1 MGVPSF
7 YRWLI
12 NKYPNVVVKAI
23 EERQE
28 QDSEKIDTTLP
39 NPNGIEFDNLYL
51 DMNGIIHPCFHPDDH
66 PSPPETFEEVFNNIF
81 EYIDRLF
88 SIVRPRKLLYMAI
101 DGVAPRAKM
110 NQQRCRRFR
119 TAKDNEIAAAEEE
132 KLRRQFEREGKPV
145 LPKRESEVSDSNII
159 TPGTEFMYKLS
170 KALGSYISSRINN
183 DPGWRNIK
191 VILSDSNVP
200 GEGEHKVMSFIRY
213 QRNVSGYDPNTR
225 HCLYGLDA
233 DLIMLALATHEVHF
247 SILREDVLQA
257 QQPVGES
264 ASETSLKFESG
275 LEKIGGGLFNSSNVV
290 KKSASLAKKP
300 YGFLHVWILREYL
313 ELDIKITDP
322 PENFKFDLE
331 RIVDDFV
338 FICFFAGNDFLPH
351 MPTLELH
358 EGAIDLLIYVY
369 MKEFKNF
376 GGYLV
381 DMSRPAEDKRAGYI
395 KLSRV
400 EKFILLV
407 GSYEDKIFKKR
418 LELRNRKLKRLCY
431 YLDDQEDNE
440 CGNLEFHPRDN
451 DHEEASSF
459 IGSAT
464 VTVQNVSSFEVI
476 KNTKELKEKLKSNLR
491 KKFDLFKNGGLGTDK
506 VRLGDSGWK
515 DRYYKEKFSAESS
528 GEIENLRKEIVKNYT
543 EGLLWVLLY
552 YFSGVPSWTWFY
564 PYHYGPSASD
574 LKGLAQVRVKFKKG
588 YPFKPFDQLLSVLPP
603 PSAHALPK
611 VYHALMTNEESN
623 IIDFYP
629 TDFDVDT
636 DGKRFMWQGI
646 CKLPFIEEGR
656 LLDET
661 KDLEKDLSEV
671 EAMRNRNSAD
681 RLYVSSTCK
690 LASQVLSLTPMQN
703 ESVKIDTSLS
713 DGISGSIRHLNQDT
727 ERDQGEVH
735 CNIEENCVLC
745 VSFEMPDGNAH
756 FPRLLDGVIIPEKT
770 ITEDDILETELW
782 HEYQGNKPPSRPQQ
796 HQGCRKADNGTQEGY
811 CRRFMP
817 DSSTEVVHK
826 QADHGWGAG
835 RGKQN
840 DSSNISK
847 HIEST
852 IGRIQLKDGERIVL
866 PSSSFVEQ
874 NSTRSSWNAE
884 KGYSHPVSSS
894 SNLNNRSSNYNG
906 TCALNQKWKPVGIDI
921 SKKEG
926 FTDKD
931 LKNSGSNEGFRPY
944 GRTQLLNNNNF
955 WQSRTDSTNDR
966 NNAWHQKINAGAT
979 PSNDQQRGRQGSTDY
994 TPNPN
999 NMQVRG
1005 RGQNVTESSN
1015 RW

>member
-7 YRWLI
+7 FRWLI

-28 QDSEKIDTTLP
+28 QDSERIDTTLP

-66 PSPPETFEEVFNNIF
+66 PSPPETFEEVFHNIF
-81 EYIDRLF
+81 EYIDHLF

-170 KALGSYISSRINN
+170 KALGSYISSHINN

-200 GEGEHKVMSFIRY
+200 GEGEHKIMSFIRY

-233 DLIMLALATHEVHF
+233 DLIMLALAAHEVHF

-275 LEKIGGGLFNSSNVV
+275 LEKSGGGLFNSSNMV

-322 PENFKFDLE
+322 PENFKIDLE

-338 FICFFAGNDFLPH
+338 FMCFFVGNDFLPH

-358 EGAIDLLIYVY
+358 EGAMDLLIYVY
-369 MKEFKNF
+369 TKEFKNF

-381 DMSRPAEDKRAGYI
+381 DMSRPPEDKRAGYI

-400 EKFILLV
+400 EKFVLLV

-418 LELRNRKLKRLCY
+418 SELRDRKLKRLCY

-440 CGNLEFHPRDN
+440 CGNLEIHPRDN
-451 DHEEASSF
+451 DHKEASSSR
-459 IGSAT
+459 GSAT
-464 VTVQNVSSFEVI
+464 MTVQNVSSFEII

-506 VRLGDSGWK
+506 VRLGDFGWK

-564 PYHYGPSASD
+564 PYHYGPAASD
-574 LKGLAQVRVKFKKG
+574 LKGLAQVRVRFKKG

-611 VYHALMTNEESN
+611 VFHTLMTNEESN

-629 TDFDVDT
+629 TDFDIDT
-636 DGKRFMWQGI
+636 DGKRFMWQ
-646 CKLPFIEEGR
+646 
-656 LLDET
+656 
-661 KDLEKDLSEV
+661 
-671 EAMRNRNSAD
+671 
-681 RLYVSSTCK
+681 
-690 LASQVLSLTPMQN
+690 VL
-703 ESVKIDTSLS
+703 
-713 DGISGSIRHLNQDT
+713 
-727 ERDQGEVH
+727 
-735 CNIEENCVLC
+735 
-745 VSFEMPDGNAH
+745 
-756 FPRLLDGVIIPEKT
+756 
-770 ITEDDILETELW
+770 
-782 HEYQGNKPPSRPQQ
+782 
-796 HQGCRKADNGTQEGY
+796 
-811 CRRFMP
+811 RF
-817 DSSTEVVHK
+817 T
-826 QADHGWGAG
+826 
-835 RGKQN
+835 
-840 DSSNISK
+840 
-847 HIEST
+847 
-852 IGRIQLKDGERIVL
+852 
-866 PSSSFVEQ
+866 
-874 NSTRSSWNAE
+874 
-884 KGYSHPVSSS
+884 Y
-894 SNLNNRSSNYNG
+894 
-906 TCALNQKWKPVGIDI
+906 
-921 SKKEG
+921 
-926 FTDKD
+926 
-931 LKNSGSNEGFRPY
+931 
-944 GRTQLLNNNNF
+944 
-955 WQSRTDSTNDR
+955 
-966 NNAWHQKINAGAT
+966 
-979 PSNDQQRGRQGSTDY
+979 
-994 TPNPN
+994 
-999 NMQVRG
+999 
-1005 RGQNVTESSN
+1005 
-1015 RW
+1015 

>member
-7 YRWLI
+7 FRWLI

-28 QDSEKIDTTLP
+28 QDSERIDTTLP

-66 PSPPETFEEVFNNIF
+66 PSPPETFEEVFHNIF
-81 EYIDRLF
+81 EYIDHLF

-200 GEGEHKVMSFIRY
+200 GEGEHKIMSFIRY

-233 DLIMLALATHEVHF
+233 DLIMLALAAHEVHF

-275 LEKIGGGLFNSSNVV
+275 LEKSGGGLFNSSNMV

-322 PENFKFDLE
+322 PENFKIDLE

-338 FICFFAGNDFLPH
+338 FMCFFVGNDFLPH

-358 EGAIDLLIYVY
+358 EGAMDLLIYVY
-369 MKEFKNF
+369 TKEFKNF

-381 DMSRPAEDKRAGYI
+381 DMSRPPEDKRAGYI

-400 EKFILLV
+400 EKFVLLV

-418 LELRNRKLKRLCY
+418 SELRDRKLKRLCY

-440 CGNLEFHPRDN
+440 CGNLEIHPRDN
-451 DHEEASSF
+451 DHKEASSSR
-459 IGSAT
+459 GSAT
-464 VTVQNVSSFEVI
+464 MTVQNVSSFEII

-506 VRLGDSGWK
+506 VRLGDFGWK

-564 PYHYGPSASD
+564 PYHYGPAASD
-574 LKGLAQVRVKFKKG
+574 LKGLAQVRVRFKKG

-611 VYHALMTNEESN
+611 VFHTLMTNEESN

-629 TDFDVDT
+629 TDFDIDT
-636 DGKRFMWQGI
+636 DGKRFMWQ
-646 CKLPFIEEGR
+646 
-656 LLDET
+656 
-661 KDLEKDLSEV
+661 
-671 EAMRNRNSAD
+671 
-681 RLYVSSTCK
+681 
-690 LASQVLSLTPMQN
+690 VL
-703 ESVKIDTSLS
+703 
-713 DGISGSIRHLNQDT
+713 
-727 ERDQGEVH
+727 
-735 CNIEENCVLC
+735 
-745 VSFEMPDGNAH
+745 
-756 FPRLLDGVIIPEKT
+756 
-770 ITEDDILETELW
+770 
-782 HEYQGNKPPSRPQQ
+782 
-796 HQGCRKADNGTQEGY
+796 
-811 CRRFMP
+811 RF
-817 DSSTEVVHK
+817 T
-826 QADHGWGAG
+826 
-835 RGKQN
+835 
-840 DSSNISK
+840 
-847 HIEST
+847 
-852 IGRIQLKDGERIVL
+852 
-866 PSSSFVEQ
+866 
-874 NSTRSSWNAE
+874 
-884 KGYSHPVSSS
+884 Y
-894 SNLNNRSSNYNG
+894 
-906 TCALNQKWKPVGIDI
+906 
-921 SKKEG
+921 
-926 FTDKD
+926 
-931 LKNSGSNEGFRPY
+931 
-944 GRTQLLNNNNF
+944 
-955 WQSRTDSTNDR
+955 
-966 NNAWHQKINAGAT
+966 
-979 PSNDQQRGRQGSTDY
+979 
-994 TPNPN
+994 
-999 NMQVRG
+999 
-1005 RGQNVTESSN
+1005 
-1015 RW
+1015 

>member
-7 YRWLI
+7 FRWLI

-28 QDSEKIDTTLP
+28 QDSERIDTTLP

-66 PSPPETFEEVFNNIF
+66 PSPPETFEEVFHNIF
-81 EYIDRLF
+81 EYIDHLF

-200 GEGEHKVMSFIRY
+200 GEGEHKIMSFIRY

-233 DLIMLALATHEVHF
+233 DLIMLALAAHEVHF

-275 LEKIGGGLFNSSNVV
+275 LEKSGGGLFNSSNMV

-322 PENFKFDLE
+322 PENFKIDLE

-338 FICFFAGNDFLPH
+338 FMCFFVGNDFLPH

-358 EGAIDLLIYVY
+358 EGAMDLLIYVY
-369 MKEFKNF
+369 TKEFKNF

-381 DMSRPAEDKRAGYI
+381 DMSRPPEDKRAGYI

-400 EKFILLV
+400 EKFVLLV

-418 LELRNRKLKRLCY
+418 SELRDRKLKRLCY

-440 CGNLEFHPRDN
+440 CGNLEIHPRDN
-451 DHEEASSF
+451 DHKEASSSR
-459 IGSAT
+459 GSAT
-464 VTVQNVSSFEVI
+464 MTVQNVSSFEII

-506 VRLGDSGWK
+506 VRLGDFGWK

-564 PYHYGPSASD
+564 PYHYGPAASD
-574 LKGLAQVRVKFKKG
+574 LKGLAQVRVRFKKG

-611 VYHALMTNEESN
+611 VFHTLMTNEESN

-629 TDFDVDT
+629 TDFDIDT

-681 RLYVSSTCK
+681 RLYLSSTCK
-690 LASQVLSLTPMQN
+690 LASQVLSLTPTQN

-713 DGISGSIRHLNQDT
+713 DGIGGSIRRLNQDN
-727 ERDQGEVH
+727 ERVQEEVH
-735 CNIEENCVLC
+735 CSIEENCVL
-745 VSFEMPDGNAH
+745 
-756 FPRLLDGVIIPEKT
+756 
-770 ITEDDILETELW
+770 
-782 HEYQGNKPPSRPQQ
+782 
-796 HQGCRKADNGTQEGY
+796 
-811 CRRFMP
+811 
-817 DSSTEVVHK
+817 
-826 QADHGWGAG
+826 
-835 RGKQN
+835 
-840 DSSNISK
+840 
-847 HIEST
+847 
-852 IGRIQLKDGERIVL
+852 
-866 PSSSFVEQ
+866 
-874 NSTRSSWNAE
+874 
-884 KGYSHPVSSS
+884 
-894 SNLNNRSSNYNG
+894 
-906 TCALNQKWKPVGIDI
+906 
-921 SKKEG
+921 
-926 FTDKD
+926 
-931 LKNSGSNEGFRPY
+931 
-944 GRTQLLNNNNF
+944 
-955 WQSRTDSTNDR
+955 
-966 NNAWHQKINAGAT
+966 
-979 PSNDQQRGRQGSTDY
+979 
-994 TPNPN
+994 
-999 NMQVRG
+999 
-1005 RGQNVTESSN
+1005 
-1015 RW
+1015 